1 MEVHQAGLIDY
12 WTRVEVEKNRN
23 AEFCLKIA
31 KKKLENKSQLFNNQT
46 RRISLKNFTGVFTF
60 WLLVIYFPSFAS
72 LARISPQNIIGK
84 IHVRPGVIWPVS
96 NSMVKTGGEP
106 QTSCK

>member
-1 MEVHQAGLIDY
+1 MDLLMSCFFRLMEVHQAGLIDY

-46 RRISLKNFTGVFTF
+46 RRISLKNFTGVFYVLVAGY
-60 WLLVIYFPSFAS
+60 LLSF
-72 LARISPQNIIGK
+72 ICFIGENFTTK
-84 IHVRPGVIWPVS
+84 Y
-96 NSMVKTGGEP
+96 
-106 QTSCK
+106 